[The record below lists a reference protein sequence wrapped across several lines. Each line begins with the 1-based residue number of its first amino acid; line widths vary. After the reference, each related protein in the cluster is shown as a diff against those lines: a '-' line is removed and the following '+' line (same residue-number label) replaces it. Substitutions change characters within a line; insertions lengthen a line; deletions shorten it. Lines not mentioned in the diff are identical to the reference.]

1 MTMIR
6 ALWTAATGMETQQ
19 LNMDVIA
26 NNLANV
32 NTTGFK
38 KSRAD
43 FQELIYQST
52 KVPGSSTSAGTES
65 PTGIQVGL
73 GSRTAAVQKVFTV
86 GDFQS
91 TGNELDV
98 AIEGAGFFEIELPS
112 SKSAYTRA
120 GTFKKDGSGRLVTSD
135 GYPVQPEIV
144 IPENATAISIG
155 EDGTVEVNLD
165 NDTEPTRVGTIEVT
179 IFANTAGLKSIGR
192 NLYQETPSSGTPTVV
207 VPGENGAGTLAQ
219 GYLEGSNVN
228 IMEEMVNMI
237 AGQRAYEINS
247 KAIQTADEMVQMMN
261 NMV

>member
-1 MTMIR
+1 MIR

-43 FQELIYQST
+43 FQELMYQSIRT
-52 KVPGSSTSAGTES
+52 PGSSTSSGTES

-73 GSRTAAVQKVFTV
+73 GSRAAAVQKVFTV

-91 TGNELDV
+91 TGNELDLG
-98 AIEGAGFFEIELPS
+98 IEGAGFFEIELPTGET
-112 SKSAYTRA
+112 AYTRA
-120 GTFKKDGSGRLVTSD
+120 GTFKKDGSGRLVTSN
-135 GYPVQPEIV
+135 GYPLQPEIV

-165 NDTEPTRVGTIEVT
+165 NDAEPTQIGSIELT
-179 IFANTAGLKSIGR
+179 TFANNSGLKSIGR
-192 NLYQETPSSGTPTVV
+192 NLYLESPSSGIPTSAI
-207 VPGENGAGTLAQ
+207 PGENGAGTLSQ
-219 GYLEGSNVN
+219 GFLEGSNVN

>member
-1 MTMIR
+1 MIR

-43 FQELIYQST
+43 FQELMYQST
-52 KVPGSSTSAGTES
+52 RTPGSSTSAGTQS

-73 GSRTAAVQKVFTV
+73 GSRAAAVQKIFTV

-98 AIEGAGFFEIELPS
+98 GIEGAGFFEIELPTGDT
-112 SKSAYTRA
+112 AYTRA

-135 GYPVQPEIV
+135 GYPLQPEIV
-144 IPENATAISIG
+144 IPENTTSISSG

-165 NDTEPTRVGTIEVT
+165 NDAEPTQIGSIELT
-179 IFANTAGLKSIGR
+179 TFANNSGLKSIGR
-192 NLYQETPSSGTPTVV
+192 NLYLESPSSGIPTSAI
-207 VPGENGAGTLAQ
+207 PGENGSGTLSQ
-219 GYLEGSNVN
+219 GFLEGSNVN